1 MKSDYLLRLI
11 LSSLSL
17 IISINLLFGQLH
29 DINITSYDLDVE
41 YDIETD
47 TLKIEARLEIKKLP
61 ENKGIFLYFSSRA
74 DINRI
79 GIYSGQRS
87 LSTIDYEYI
96 GQDSLLIHLP
106 KEEVMAENITLE
118 FDYALRAYALE
129 NGMALFRR
137 EYRWYPLLY
146 GESSYWRIRANVPKE
161 HKVVSVG
168 QIVSETSFPD
178 YEKITWKTDIPLT
191 SFPLII
197 FSTDIYE
204 ETILQVYD
212 IPITFYFYSADSI
225 TVNGIISQI
234 CESFKFY
241 NDFLGEYAHSQLTF
255 VELPPPLEF
264 GQSLGSLVM
273 AGGIFI
279 QYFTRGFD
287 GWAAHEVAHEWIGHG
302 IFFKPYAKGRGFVE
316 ESLTEY
322 LRLMYIEHSE
332 GGEALKETMC
342 EALERYK
349 PVIGTERDIPIL
361 DIYYPMGKYAMI
373 IHTKGPYVIHKLRKS
388 IGDED
393 WHNLLR
399 EMYDNFLGK
408 YFTYNDFEE
417 LISKYDDDGT
427 ILSSLRKK
435 LTTKGMPYS
444 NDNIIK

>member
-1 MKSDYLLRLI
+1 MESEHLLRVI
-11 LSSLSL
+11 LYSLL
-17 IISINLLFGQLH
+17 LMISVNLLFGQLH
-29 DINITSYDLDVE
+29 DINITSYDIDIE
-41 YDIETD
+41 YDAETD
-47 TLKIEARLEIKKLP
+47 TLKVVAQIGIKKPP
-61 ENKGIFLYFSSRA
+61 EEKSIFLYFSSRV

-79 GIYSGQRS
+79 GIYSGNNS
-87 LSTIDYEYI
+87 LSTINYEYI

-106 KEEVMAENITLE
+106 KEKVKAENITLD

-129 NGMALFRR
+129 NSMAFFRR

-146 GESSYWRIRANVPKE
+146 GESSYWRISAIVPKE

-168 QIVSETSFPD
+168 RIVSEVSFPD

-204 ETILQVYD
+204 ETIMDVYD
-212 IPITFYFYSADSI
+212 IPVTFYFYSADSV

-241 NDFLGEYAHSQLTF
+241 NDFLGEYAHNQLTF

-273 AGGIFI
+273 AGGIFVE
-279 QYFTRGFD
+279 YFTRGFN
-287 GWAAHEVAHEWIGHG
+287 GWPAHEVGHEWIGHG
-302 IFFKPYAKGRGFVE
+302 IFFEPYAKGRGFVE

-332 GGEALKETMC
+332 GEEALKETMY

-349 PVIGTERDIPIL
+349 AVISTERDIPIL
-361 DIYYPMGKYAMI
+361 DIHYPMGEYAMI
-373 IHTKGPYVIHKLRKS
+373 IHTKGPYIIHKLRKS
-388 IGDED
+388 IGDEN

-408 YFTYNDFEE
+408 FFTYHDFEE

-427 ILSSLRKK
+427 ILSSLRKN
-435 LTTKGMPYS
+435 LTTKGIPSS